1 MLKDEREAYEEFF
14 KAFGIQLKFGI
25 YNDYGAHKETL
36 RDLLIF
42 RSSNEKKYV
51 TLKEYVSRMKE
62 GQDSIYYACGETDEK
77 IDMLPQTDAG
87 KDKGYEILYLTE
99 NVDEFALKM
108 LAEYDGKKFVNICDN
123 DLNLDS
129 EDEKKALEE
138 ENTAAKDMFEAMK
151 ESLGD
156 KINAVRFTNK
166 LKDHPVCLTSEG
178 GISLEMEKVLNSM
191 PGAEQNKVKAQ
202 LVRWGTFPQLHT
214 ILITYHFL
222 SSHFPGMIKE
232 QSRDAEQNFNCFF
245 FFIFSSPLISFI
257 RKPQVVPAAFVFPRA
272 RISGASRRGAGSPV

>member
-42 RSSNEKKYV
+42 LLIKREESML

-77 IDMLPQTDAG
+77 IDMLPQTDAV

-108 LAEYDGKKFVNICDN
+108 LAEYDGK
-123 DLNLDS
+123 
-129 EDEKKALEE
+129 
-138 ENTAAKDMFEAMK
+138 
-151 ESLGD
+151 
-156 KINAVRFTNK
+156 
-166 LKDHPVCLTSEG
+166 
-178 GISLEMEKVLNSM
+178 
-191 PGAEQNKVKAQ
+191 
-202 LVRWGTFPQLHT
+202 
-214 ILITYHFL
+214 
-222 SSHFPGMIKE
+222 SS
-232 QSRDAEQNFNCFF
+232 
-245 FFIFSSPLISFI
+245 
-257 RKPQVVPAAFVFPRA
+257 
-272 RISGASRRGAGSPV
+272 